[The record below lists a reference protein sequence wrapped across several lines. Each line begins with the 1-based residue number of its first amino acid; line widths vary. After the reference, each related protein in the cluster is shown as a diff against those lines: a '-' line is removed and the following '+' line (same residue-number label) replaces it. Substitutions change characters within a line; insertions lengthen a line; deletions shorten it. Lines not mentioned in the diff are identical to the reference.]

1 MNNKYTTILFDL
13 DGTLTDPALGITNS
27 VMHALEFY
35 NIHVSER
42 SELFKF
48 IGPPL
53 IDSFMKYYNFDD
65 NKAREAV
72 TKYREYFS
80 VKGLFENEVY
90 SGVTDMLKA
99 LKAAGKKIVLATSKP
114 DEFSIKILKHFGLY
128 EYFDFCACSTMDE
141 TRTKKTEVIKY
152 GLANIDEKDTARILM
167 VGDREHDIFGAKNC
181 GLDSVGVLYGYGNR
195 EEFEN
200 AGATYIVE
208 SVEELKR
215 FLLAN

>member
-27 VMHALEFY
+27 VMHALEYY
-35 NIHVSER
+35 NIHVNER

-53 IDSFMKYYNFDD
+53 IDSFMKYYDFDD
-65 NKAREAV
+65 DKARDAV

-80 VKGLFENEVY
+80 VTGLFENEVY
-90 SGVTDMLKA
+90 AGIADMLKE
-99 LKAAGKKIVLATSKP
+99 LKAAGRKIVLATSKP

-141 TRTKKTEVIKY
+141 TRTKKTEVIEY
-152 GLANIDEKDTARILM
+152 GLANIDEKDTSRILM

>member
-72 TKYREYFS
+72 IKYREYFS

-141 TRTKKTEVIKY
+141 TRTKKTEVIEY

-181 GLDSVGVLYGYGNR
+181 GLDSVGVLYGYGSR

>member
-72 TKYREYFS
+72 IKYREYFS

-141 TRTKKTEVIKY
+141 TRTKKTEVIEY

-167 VGDREHDIFGAKNC
+167 VGDREHDIFGAGNC

>member
-72 TKYREYFS
+72 IKYREYFS

-141 TRTKKTEVIKY
+141 TRTKKTEVIEY

>member
-141 TRTKKTEVIKY
+141 TRTKKTEVIEY

>member
-65 NKAREAV
+65 SKAREAV

-141 TRTKKTEVIKY
+141 TRTKKTEVIEY

-167 VGDREHDIFGAKNC
+167 VGDREHDIFGAGNC

>member
-141 TRTKKTEVIKY
+141 TRTKKTEVIEY

-167 VGDREHDIFGAKNC
+167 VGDREHDIFGAGNC

>member
-27 VMHALEFY
+27 VMHALEYY

-141 TRTKKTEVIKY
+141 TRTKKTEVIEY

-167 VGDREHDIFGAKNC
+167 VGDREHDIFGAGNC